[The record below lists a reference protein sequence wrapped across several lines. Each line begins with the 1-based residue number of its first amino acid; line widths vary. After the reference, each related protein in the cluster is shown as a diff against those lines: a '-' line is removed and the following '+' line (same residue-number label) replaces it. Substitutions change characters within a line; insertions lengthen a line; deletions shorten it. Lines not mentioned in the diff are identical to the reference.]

1 MTTILCVIP
10 KKKVNEFR
18 ETDENLLL
26 KHNAEDKEMW
36 MKRKKAEINMAHQNI
51 EDDNEKEEVT
61 ASEFRAA
68 C

>member
-18 ETDENLLL
+18 ETYENLLL